1 MIYSVFF
8 FLWTAMIGCVLICIS
23 RTHTINIRRF
33 IGQLEYD
40 SFLRDQ
46 KLRERLY
53 AKGSHEANDAFK
65 SKFFLFWIMHPTN
78 SSWVRYPKDNV
89 R

>member
-1 MIYSVFF
+1 
-8 FLWTAMIGCVLICIS
+8 MIGCVLICIS

-53 AKGSHEANDAFK
+53 AKGSHEANDALK
-65 SKFFLFWIMHPTN
+65 SKFFLFWIMHPTT
-78 SSWVRYPKDNV
+78 SWVRYPKENV

>member
-1 MIYSVFF
+1 
-8 FLWTAMIGCVLICIS
+8 MIGCVLICIS

-65 SKFFLFWIMHPTN
+65 SKFFLDEQDI
-78 SSWVRYPKDNV
+78 
-89 R
+89 

>member
-1 MIYSVFF
+1 
-8 FLWTAMIGCVLICIS
+8 MIGCVLICIS

-65 SKFFLFWIMHPTN
+65 SKFFLFLILRSQLTT
-78 SSWVRYPKDNV
+78 SWVHYPKENV